1 MSDKKALVLQQ
12 SYNQLERFLQTK
24 AAALPKNFNQTRFLQ
39 NCMTVLQET
48 KDIEKMHPV
57 SIARTMLKG
66 AFLGLD
72 FFNRECYAIPYG
84 NQLQFQ
90 TDYKGEIKLAKKK
103 SINKI
108 KDIYAKVV
116 REGDRFEEKVVDG
129 KQYVNF
135 EPIPFN
141 DGEIIG
147 AFAVVLFEDGSMMY
161 ETMSKAEIEAI
172 RENFSK
178 AKNSLAWTK
187 TPGEMYKKTVL
198 RRLCKLIEKDFDSA
212 EQRKVYHEEVA
223 EVDFDQEKTVEAS
236 PFDDII
242 IDAEFEDVKEPEEPK
257 EQQEEPKSKPKTEKL
272 ELSVEDAKAKQ
283 G

>member
-1 MSDKKALVLQQ
+1 MADNKSLVLKNA
-12 SYNQLERFLQTK
+12 YTHLESFLQTK
-24 AAALPKNFNQTRFLQ
+24 AAALPKDFNQTRFLQ

-90 TDYKGEIKLAKKK
+90 TDYKGEIKLAKKY

-116 REGDRFEEKVVDG
+116 REGDKFEEKVVDG

-147 AFAVVLFEDGSMMY
+147 SFAVVLFEDGSMMY

-212 EQRKVYHEEVA
+212 EQRDTYYKEVTDA
-223 EVDFDQEKTVEAS
+223 DFDQEKTIEVS
-236 PFDDII
+236 PFDGVV
-242 IDAEFEDVKEPEEPK
+242 IDADVVEATEEQPK
-257 EQQEEPKSKPKTEKL
+257 EHSLEEAL
-272 ELSVEDAKAKQ
+272 DAKAK
-283 G
+283 

>member
-1 MSDKKALVLQQ
+1 MPDKKALVLQQ
-12 SYNQLERFLQTK
+12 SYSQLERFLQTK
-24 AAALPKNFNQTRFLQ
+24 AAALPKDFNQTRFLQ

-90 TDYKGEIKLAKKK
+90 TDYKGEIKLAKKY

-116 REGDRFEEKVVDG
+116 REGDKFEEKVVDG

-141 DGEIIG
+141 NGEIIG

-172 RENFSK
+172 RDNFSK

-212 EQRKVYHEEVA
+212 EQRKVYEAADDME
-223 EVDFDQEKTVEAS
+223 FNKEKTVEVS

-257 EQQEEPKSKPKTEKL
+257 EQQEEPKNKPKTEKL

>member
-1 MSDKKALVLQQ
+1 MPDKKALVLQQ
-12 SYNQLERFLQTK
+12 SYSQLERFLQTK
-24 AAALPKNFNQTRFLQ
+24 AAALPKDFNQTRFLQ

-90 TDYKGEIKLAKKK
+90 TDYKGEIKLAKKY

-108 KDIYAKVV
+108 KDIYAKNV
-116 REGDRFEEKVVDG
+116 REGDKFEEKVVDG
-129 KQYVNF
+129 RQYVNF

-147 AFAVVLFEDGSMMY
+147 SFAVVLFEDGSMMY

-172 RENFSK
+172 RDNFSK

-212 EQRKVYHEEVA
+212 EQRDAYYKEVA
-223 EVDFDQEKTVEAS
+223 DADFDQEKTIEVS
-236 PFDDII
+236 PFDGVV
-242 IDAEFEDVKEPEEPK
+242 IDAEVVEATEEQPK
-257 EQQEEPKSKPKTEKL
+257 ELSLEEAQ
-272 ELSVEDAKAKQ
+272 DAKAKQ
-283 G
+283 E

>member
-1 MSDKKALVLQQ
+1 
-12 SYNQLERFLQTK
+12 
-24 AAALPKNFNQTRFLQ
+24 
-39 NCMTVLQET
+39 
-48 KDIEKMHPV
+48 
-57 SIARTMLKG
+57 
-66 AFLGLD
+66 
-72 FFNRECYAIPYG
+72 
-84 NQLQFQ
+84 
-90 TDYKGEIKLAKKK
+90 
-103 SINKI
+103 
-108 KDIYAKVV
+108 
-116 REGDRFEEKVVDG
+116 
-129 KQYVNF
+129 
-135 EPIPFN
+135 
-141 DGEIIG
+141 
-147 AFAVVLFEDGSMMY
+147 MMY

-223 EVDFDQEKTVEAS
+223 EVDFDQEKTVEVS

-242 IDAEFEDVKEPEEPK
+242 IDAEFEDVKEPK